1 MTHDECLKNL
11 LDLCDTERW
20 PDDERALVQM
30 DRDIDAFL
38 ARHGSASGGD
48 PLTQLSTAFRGQ
60 AQGANQRTS
69 LMLDHLERLL
79 LRRQG

>member
-1 MTHDECLKNL
+1 MTYDECLKKL
-11 LDLCDTERW
+11 VDLCDTERW
-20 PDDERALVQM
+20 PSDERALAQM

-48 PLTQLSTAFRGQ
+48 PLSQLSTGFHDQ
-60 AQGANQRTS
+60 APEANQRTS

>member
-1 MTHDECLKNL
+1 MTYDECLKNL

-20 PDDERALVQM
+20 PDDERALAQM

-38 ARHGSASGGD
+38 ARHGSASD
-48 PLTQLSTAFRGQ
+48 PLTQLSTAFRDQ

>member
-1 MTHDECLKNL
+1 MTYDECLKNL

-20 PDDERALVQM
+20 PDDERALAQM

-48 PLTQLSTAFRGQ
+48 PVNSAIDSVSRSGPGGQ
-60 AQGANQRTS
+60 PADKPDARPP
-69 LMLDHLERLL
+69 
-79 LRRQG
+79 

>member
-1 MTHDECLKNL
+1 MTYDECLKNL

-20 PDDERALVQM
+20 PDDERALAQM

-48 PLTQLSTAFRGQ
+48 PLTQLSTAFRLRKSPGHGGS
-60 AQGANQRTS
+60 AGAFGFHMGGT
-69 LMLDHLERLL
+69 
-79 LRRQG
+79 RR